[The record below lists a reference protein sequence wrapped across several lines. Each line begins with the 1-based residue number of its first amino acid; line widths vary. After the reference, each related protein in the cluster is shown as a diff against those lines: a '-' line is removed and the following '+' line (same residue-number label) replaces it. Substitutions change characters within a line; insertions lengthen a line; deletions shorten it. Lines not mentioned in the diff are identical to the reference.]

1 MEMHQLRYF
10 VAAARAG
17 TFSRAAVRCHVAQP
31 SLSQQ
36 IQKLE
41 SRLGHRLFHRLG
53 RRVVLTDAGR
63 ALLDHA
69 ERIVSTAEEVERRLR
84 SGEEI
89 GGGRLAIGAIP
100 TVAPYLLPRT
110 LQAFTARWPDCEL
123 AIREDVTANLVQAL
137 TDGELDLAIAAAPI
151 ADDRLTME
159 ALGSEPLLAALPP
172 RHALARRSRLTIQH
186 LAQERFILLNDMHSL
201 GDQILSFCRVNE
213 CQPFIACRSA
223 QIGTVQ
229 ALIAMNQGVSL
240 LPDMARRADRS
251 GAIVYRRLAPEQPL
265 RTLAVFRHRHRL
277 ATPLAD
283 HFLASLKRQ
292 TARWRQPPA
301 SPA

>member
-36 IQKLE
+36 IHKLE
-41 SRLGHRLFHRLG
+41 SRLGQRLFHRLG

-89 GGGRLAIGAIP
+89 GGGRLAIGVIP
-100 TVAPYLLPRT
+100 TVAPYLLPRP
-110 LQAFTARWPDCEL
+110 LQAFARRWPDSEL
-123 AIREDVTANLVQAL
+123 VVREDVTANLVQAL
-137 TDGELDLAIAAAPI
+137 ADGELDFAIAAAPI
-151 ADDRLTME
+151 ADNRLTTE
-159 ALGSEPLLAALPP
+159 VLGSEPLLAALPP
-172 RHALARRSRLTIQH
+172 RHPLARRPRLTIQQ
-186 LAQERFILLNDMHSL
+186 LAQERFILLNEVHCL
-201 GDQILSFCRVNE
+201 GDQILSFCRINE

-229 ALIAMNQGVSL
+229 ALIALNQGVSL
-240 LPDMARRADRS
+240 LPEMARRADRS
-251 GAIVYRRLAPEQPL
+251 GAVVYRRLAPEEPR
-265 RTLAVFRHRHRL
+265 RTLAVFRHRHRVATSPADRFL
-277 ATPLAD
+277 AT
-283 HFLASLKRQ
+283 LKRH
-292 TARWRQPPA
+292 TASWRQPPA
-301 SPA
+301 ALD